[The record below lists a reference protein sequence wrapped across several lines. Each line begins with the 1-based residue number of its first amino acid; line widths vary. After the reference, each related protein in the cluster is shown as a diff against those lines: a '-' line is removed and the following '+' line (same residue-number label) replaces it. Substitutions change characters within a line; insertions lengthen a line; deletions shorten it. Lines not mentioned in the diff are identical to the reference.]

1 MMNLMLNIFGRN
13 NWSGECLSSIMS
25 AADAS
30 DRFAIGGYEF
40 NHEDYPPGTQFTK
53 RFYLV
58 YMLFSLCEQ
67 ITKGFLLYKQQIIRE
82 IIQQIE
88 IPA

>member
-1 MMNLMLNIFGRN
+1 MMNLMLNIFVRN

-40 NHEDYPPGTQFTK
+40 NHEDYPPGT
-53 RFYLV
+53 
-58 YMLFSLCEQ
+58 
-67 ITKGFLLYKQQIIRE
+67 
-82 IIQQIE
+82 
-88 IPA
+88 